1 MSIRHIRNIW
11 QYKDFIFASVKRE
24 FQSKYQNS
32 ILGAA
37 WVVINPLAMV
47 LVYTVIFSQVMQAK
61 LPGGNPS
68 FAYSIYLCSGI
79 FTWGL
84 FAEIVGRGQNIF
96 IDNANIIK
104 KLNFPRVTLP
114 IIMLI
119 SAVLNFMIIFGL
131 FVVFLVFSGQFPGWT
146 FLAII
151 PVLLVQIMFSMGLGM
166 SIGVLNVFFRDVGQL
181 FTILM
186 QFWFWL
192 TTIIYPITVLP
203 EVLRPIV
210 LNINPLAP
218 VIMSYHTILVDA
230 ELPDWSTL
238 ITPLICSI
246 VLCIIAIRLFSRHTH
261 DIVDEL

>member
-1 MSIRHIRNIW
+1 MSIRHLRNIW

-32 ILGAA
+32 ILGAT
-37 WVVINPLAMV
+37 WVVLNPLAMV

-68 FAYSIYLCSGI
+68 FSYSIYLCSGI

-96 IDNANIIK
+96 IDNANILK
-104 KLNFPRVTLP
+104 KLSFPRITLP
-114 IIMLI
+114 IIMLF
-119 SAVLNFMIIFGL
+119 SAILNFLIIFGL
-131 FVVFLVFSGQFPGWT
+131 FMVFLILSGQFPGWVG
-146 FLAII
+146 LAVV
-151 PVLLVQIMFSMGLGM
+151 PVLLVQILFSMGLGM

-181 FTILM
+181 FTIIM

-192 TTIIYPITVLP
+192 TPIIYPIKVLP

-210 LNINPLAP
+210 LTLNPLAP
-218 VIMSYHTILVDA
+218 VIMSYHSIFVDA
-230 ELPDWSTL
+230 QLPDWHALIAPLLWSITL
-238 ITPLICSI
+238 C
-246 VLCIIAIRLFSRHTH
+246 VIAIRLFSKHTH